1 MRGPHPNHHRP
12 SPSPSRSPNTNPH
25 PRYVGMIIGLSTQ
38 LVPNLFVQIAVIMAI
53 KVDFSG
59 LTENWSLRDRLDPES
74 VVYASLTATVV
85 MVARLTLTLTLP
97 LTLAL
102 ALILPLPLPLP
113 LTLTLLLPL
122 PLTR

>member
-12 SPSPSRSPNTNPH
+12 CPSPSRSPNTDPH
-25 PRYVGMIIGLSTQ
+25 PRYVGMIIGLATQ

-74 VVYASLTATVV
+74 VVYASLTATVI
-85 MVARLTLTLTLP
+85 MVAPHTLP
-97 LTLAL
+97 LT
-102 ALILPLPLPLP
+102 LPLPLPLP
-113 LTLTLLLPL
+113 LPL
-122 PLTR
+122 QP